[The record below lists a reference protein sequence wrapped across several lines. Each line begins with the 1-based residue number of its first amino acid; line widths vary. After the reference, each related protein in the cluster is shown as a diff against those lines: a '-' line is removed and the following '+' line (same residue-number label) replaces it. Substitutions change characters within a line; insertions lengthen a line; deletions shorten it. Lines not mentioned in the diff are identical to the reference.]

1 MKVRK
6 TLLKVFIEQ
15 KKIESPEYKVKKI
28 IPLKIIQTTI
38 QMKIKANKAVQKRSL
53 ALIKVQIAKKKVVAM
68 MKAIQMKSQMFRKA
82 MTNQTKKRKKLNRW
96 RSRGIPAVLVTSS
109 MAHAFSIF
117 LLNRTTGI
125 HC

>member
-15 KKIESPEYKVKKI
+15 KKIESPKYKVKKI

-38 QMKIKANKAVQKRSL
+38 QMKIKAKKAVQKRGL

-82 MTNQTKKRKKLNRW
+82 MTNQTKKRKKEK
-96 RSRGIPAVLVTSS
+96 
-109 MAHAFSIF
+109 
-117 LLNRTTGI
+117 
-125 HC
+125 